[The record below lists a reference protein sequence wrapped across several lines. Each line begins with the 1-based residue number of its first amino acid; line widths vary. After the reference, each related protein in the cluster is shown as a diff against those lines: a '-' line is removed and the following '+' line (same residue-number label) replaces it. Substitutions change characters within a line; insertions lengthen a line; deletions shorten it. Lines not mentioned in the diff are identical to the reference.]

1 MYRTIFLIFFSFF
14 TMILTAQKQ
23 NVKKGDKRVDFAFMP
38 VLMYNRSFGG
48 QLGVMTNAFFDVNKK
63 DTVSAASSVAFIG
76 NYFTNKT
83 YFTGLFGQF
92 HLNEDKWRIKAGT
105 GYANVNFQTYFEI
118 PPEFSDIIIPVEDGL
133 FIDYN
138 TKRLFVFGEI
148 SRKVIPNLYLGLRS
162 VYSRAYTEFDT
173 ALKPDEDMKL
183 VGFGASVQFDTRDYV
198 LNPSKGINTRIQ
210 SMSYLESLG
219 SSNTFHRINLEY
231 NHFFNLGEKSVLL
244 ARFYS
249 MLSVGDDV
257 PFSGKN
263 VIGRDDLR
271 GYTNGKHRANQV
283 YDIQSEYRWN
293 FYKKWGMVAFTGLAL
308 ATDNWKGDN
317 YSGVLPSAG
326 AGLRYK
332 VIPKRG
338 INIGLEAAVGKEDW
352 GVYFRIGET
361 FTR

>member
-1 MYRTIFLIFFSFF
+1 
-14 TMILTAQKQ
+14 
-23 NVKKGDKRVDFAFMP
+23 
-38 VLMYNRSFGG
+38 
-48 QLGVMTNAFFDVNKK
+48 
-63 DTVSAASSVAFIG
+63 
-76 NYFTNKT
+76 
-83 YFTGLFGQF
+83 
-92 HLNEDKWRIKAGT
+92 
-105 GYANVNFQTYFEI
+105 
-118 PPEFSDIIIPVEDGL
+118 
-133 FIDYN
+133 
-138 TKRLFVFGEI
+138 
-148 SRKVIPNLYLGLRS
+148 
-162 VYSRAYTEFDT
+162 
-173 ALKPDEDMKL
+173 
-183 VGFGASVQFDTRDYV
+183 
-198 LNPSKGINTRIQ
+198 
-210 SMSYLESLG
+210 
-219 SSNTFHRINLEY
+219 
-231 NHFFNLGEKSVLL
+231 
-244 ARFYS
+244 